1 MKHYFIYSLLII
13 SLLVVYSCKEKP
25 LTTGD
30 DNYGVTVQD
39 TIKLDTVAEVMSEL
53 DSIRAL
59 SNEAY
64 TDAAAEDTTPDKD
77 SNYKKGVLCTPCD
90 IKFLVYL
97 QGKSDYNMQDVKTLL
112 CLDDNDQCIDN
123 AEFTQFYNE
132 MIFKVF
138 QRERHDFIDA
148 ELKALLKDRELV
160 EELSAPVQDGFNIS
174 LLKELKADAENPKD

>member
-1 MKHYFIYSLLII
+1 MKHYIIYTLLII

-25 LTTGD
+25 FTTG
-30 DNYGVTVQD
+30 NANNGVTVQD
-39 TIKLDTVAEVMSEL
+39 TIKLDTVAEVMSAL

-64 TDAAAEDTTPDKD
+64 TDAVAEDTTPDED

-90 IKFLVYL
+90 IKFLAYL

-112 CLDDNDQCIDN
+112 CLDDKDQCEDN
-123 AEFTQFYNE
+123 VEFTEFYNE

-138 QRERHDFIDA
+138 QRERHDFTDA

-160 EELSAPVQDGFNIS
+160 EELSDPVQDGFNAS